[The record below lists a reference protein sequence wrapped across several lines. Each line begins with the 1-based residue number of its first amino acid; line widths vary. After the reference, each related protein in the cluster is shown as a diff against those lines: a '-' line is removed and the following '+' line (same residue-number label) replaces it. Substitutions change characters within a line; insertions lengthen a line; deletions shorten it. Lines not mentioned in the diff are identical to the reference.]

1 MDMDIHVCLK
11 KFQEAI
17 ASPITKTNLFVDF
30 ESLILDIQLASLYPS
45 IIHSIF

>member
-1 MDMDIHVCLK
+1 
-11 KFQEAI
+11 
-17 ASPITKTNLFVDF
+17 VDF